1 MKPVLLPDCGDVTEE
16 LAKELRHHSESDHS
30 GAQQKA
36 QHLDGTSPD
45 LAELIALWPGLTS
58 EVKAEILRLALQAR
72 SAAE

>member
-1 MKPVLLPDCGDVTEE
+1 MVSLNGTVVEPATCVEFGDDQKT
-16 LAKELRHHSESDHS
+16 

-58 EVKAEILRLALQAR
+58 EVKAQILRLAEQAR
-72 SAAE
+72 SAAEWPP